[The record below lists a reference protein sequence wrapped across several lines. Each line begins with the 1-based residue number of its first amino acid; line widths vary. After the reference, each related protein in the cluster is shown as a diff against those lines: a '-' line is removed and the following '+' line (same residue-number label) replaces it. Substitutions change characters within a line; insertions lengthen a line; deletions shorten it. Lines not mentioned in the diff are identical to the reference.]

1 MKAWQPPVEI
11 ANSGN
16 GISEGNRYVTKNSLF
31 SRSLR
36 GTTALTLVGAAAVF
50 ATPAFAQD
58 ASAPAPT
65 AAADQPQDA
74 QPSGN
79 DIIVT
84 GSITRNPAA
93 ATASPV
99 VSVTSADLQN
109 RGISTVAD
117 ALQLLSANNA
127 GTAAPSWSSFGFAT
141 GASSPSLRGLN
152 NAYTLVLFN
161 GMRTA
166 SYPLGDDGYRT
177 FVDINTI
184 PSSVV
189 DRIDVLQDGASA
201 TYGSDAIA
209 GVVNVIIKREITGLH
224 LNGSAAISQRGDNG
238 ERKLSASAGY
248 GKLDEQGFNVWVNG
262 EYQKSDPLFLRDRG
276 YPFNTADQSKICGTA
291 AQGCLFN
298 GIRNGIQAD
307 GSYGGFASTSV
318 PFVRPYN
325 AAFTSLG
332 GNQLLNP
339 SQGCQ
344 GLTPYT
350 LTAAQR
356 ASAGTSAGQFIA
368 PATVCQEDL
377 VNRYRAYNSNIERKG
392 LNARATIRLGS
403 FGDAYVMANYYN
415 TKTSGNNAGPT
426 SLVSST
432 ANGGPVVTVSAIY
445 LPAYVCSAGV
455 GSVDAAGRLVATGC
469 TAANG
474 TLNPNNPFAAAGNLA
489 RLTALVPITRT
500 TNTDTKTY
508 RFTAGLNG
516 TIGDGWNVA
525 LNGTTSS
532 VILKTQNYGYV
543 YLQGLLDAI
552 AKGTF
557 NFVDPSQN
565 TQAQVEGVYKPNFN
579 RSISKLTQIQASLDK
594 DVFKLPGGDVNIAV
608 TGAYRYESINQ
619 PSSNAP
625 NSVNPNARYYSIN
638 AVSVVGSRHVWSAGY
653 EVTIPVVDMLKIK
666 ALGSY
671 DSYSSGQK
679 AFSPKFEAEFKPIE
693 QLKLRGTFSRGFR
706 IPSFSESFA
715 LPTTG
720 FVSAQTP
727 CTSPTY
733 AAFCAAHTTGTAT
746 PNPAYVNGY
755 TYGLTSSGN
764 PNLKPERSTSF
775 TAGVVLNPIPAIT
788 ITADFWQTKIKNV
801 IIGATASTDVF
812 TQYYTQNGVVN
823 IPGITVTRGV
833 PDPLNPGALP
843 TIGTIAASY
852 KNANQFLAR
861 GMDFSISGRFQITE
875 GIKWITNANASLL
888 MRLQQTLED
897 GTVNRYDNSLGQC
910 GITAC
915 SGAPKWRGTW
925 QNTLDFNGQGNISL
939 TAYYTSGYSQVATDS
954 GGTYG
959 NCQQSTTDG
968 QILGWADGSPVQCNT
983 KAVFY
988 LDGHA
993 EVKVQSRL
1001 TFYVDVKNL
1010 LDKKPSYDP
1019 NGGYGLY
1026 QFQPAWSDSL
1036 FIGRFFRVGAKVDF

>member
-1 MKAWQPPVEI
+1 M
-11 ANSGN
+11 
-16 GISEGNRYVTKNSLF
+16 TKTSNF

-36 GTTALTLVGAAAVF
+36 DSTALTLVGVASAMF
-50 ATPAFAQD
+50 ATPAMAQSNPTTPPSAAA
-58 ASAPAPT
+58 ASDPAPQ
-65 AAADQPQDA
+65 ADDQTPA
-74 QPSGN
+74 SN
-79 DIIVT
+79 SDIIVT
-84 GSITRNPAA
+84 GSITRNPAS

-99 VSVTSADLQN
+99 VSVTAADLQN
-109 RGISTVAD
+109 RGITTVAD
-117 ALQLLSANNA
+117 ALQLLTANNA

-184 PSSVV
+184 PSSIV
-189 DRIDVLQDGASA
+189 DKVDVLQDGASA

-209 GVVNVIIKREITGLH
+209 GVVNVLIKREITGLH

-276 YPFNTADQSKICGTA
+276 FPYGTADQSAICGTA
-291 AQGCLFN
+291 AQGCLPN
-298 GIRNGIQAD
+298 GIRNGIQP
-307 GSYGGFASTSV
+307 GGGYNGFTSTSV
-318 PFVRPYN
+318 PFVRPYSP
-325 AAFTSLG
+325 ALVSLG

-339 SQGCQ
+339 ALGCQ
-344 GLTPYT
+344 NLQPVT

-356 ASAGTSAGQFIA
+356 AVSGLSAGQFIT

-377 VNRYRAYNSNIERKG
+377 VERYRAYNSNIERKG
-392 LNARATIRLGS
+392 LNARATIKLGS
-403 FGDAYVMANYYN
+403 FGEAYVMANYYN

-426 SLVSST
+426 SLVSQT
-432 ANGGPVVTVSAIY
+432 ANGGTVVTVSSIY
-445 LPAYVCSAGV
+445 LPVYVCAAGV
-455 GSVDAAGRLVATGC
+455 GTIDAANRLVATGC

-474 TLNPNNPFAAAGNLA
+474 TLNPNNPFAASGNLA
-489 RLTALVPITRT
+489 RLTGLVPQSRT

-508 RFTAGLNG
+508 RVTAGLQG

-525 LNGTTSS
+525 LNGTASS
-532 VILKTQNYGYV
+532 VILKTENRGYL
-543 YLQGLLDAI
+543 YLQGFLDAV

-565 TQAQVEGVYKPNFN
+565 TQAQTEGVFKPNFN
-579 RSISKLTQIQASLDK
+579 RSISKLTQIQATVDK
-594 DVFKLPGGDVNIAV
+594 DIFKLPGGDVNVAV
-608 TGAYRYESINQ
+608 IGGYRYESINQ
-619 PSSNAP
+619 PSSNPP
-625 NSVNPNARYYSIN
+625 NNVNPNARYYSIN
-638 AVSVVGSRHVWSAGY
+638 AVSVVGKRHVWSAGY
-653 EVTIPVVDMLKIK
+653 EVTLPIFDMLKIK
-666 ALGSY
+666 ADGSY

-679 AFSPKFEAEFKPIE
+679 AFSPKFEAEFRPIE
-693 QLKLRGTFSRGFR
+693 QVKLRGTYSKGFR

-720 FVSAQTP
+720 FVGASTP

-733 AAFCAAHTTGTAT
+733 AAFCAAHAT
-746 PNPAYVNGY
+746 NPAYTQGY

-764 PNLKPERSTSF
+764 PNLKPEKSTSF
-775 TAGVVLNPIPAIT
+775 TAGVVINPIPSIT
-788 ITADFWQTKIKNV
+788 LTADFFQTKIKNV
-801 IIGATASTDVF
+801 IIGATATPDVF
-812 TQYYTQNGVVN
+812 AQYYTNNGVVN
-823 IPGITVTRGV
+823 IPGIVVTRGV
-833 PDPLNPGALP
+833 PDALNPAALP

-852 KNANQFLAR
+852 KNANQFLVR
-861 GMDFSISGRFQITE
+861 GFDFSASGRFQITPD
-875 GIKWITNANASLL
+875 IKWITSANASLL
-888 MRLQQTLED
+888 LRLEQTLED
-897 GTVNRYDNSLGQC
+897 GSVNRYDNSLGQC

-925 QNTLDFNGQGNISL
+925 QNTLDFNGRGNITL

-954 GGTYG
+954 GGVYG
-959 NCQQSTTDG
+959 DCQTSADNG
-968 QILGWADGSPVQCNT
+968 QLLAWNNGDPVQCNT
-983 KAVFY
+983 KSVFY
-988 LDGHA
+988 LDGHVEA
-993 EVKVQSRL
+993 KIQDRL
-1001 TFYVDVKNL
+1001 TVYMDVKNL

-1026 QFQPAWSDSL
+1026 QFQPAWSDAL
-1036 FIGRFFRVGAKVDF
+1036 FVGRFFRFGAKVDF

>member
-1 MKAWQPPVEI
+1 
-11 ANSGN
+11 
-16 GISEGNRYVTKNSLF
+16 VTKTSIF

-36 GTTALTLVGAAAVF
+36 DTTALTLVGVASAMF
-50 ATPAFAQD
+50 ATPALAQD
-58 ASAPAPT
+58 ASATAPAAST
-65 AAADQPQDA
+65 APASADPGQDQGSNA
-74 QPSGN
+74 

-84 GSITRNPAA
+84 GSITRNPAS

-99 VSVTSADLQN
+99 VSITSADLQN

-117 ALQLLSANNA
+117 ALQLLTANNA

-276 YPFNTADQSKICGTA
+276 FPFNTADQSSICGTA

-298 GIRNGIQAD
+298 GIRNGIQP
-307 GSYGGFASTSV
+307 GGTYNGFASTSV
-318 PFVRPYN
+318 PFVRPYSP
-325 AAFTSLG
+325 AFASLG
-332 GNQLLNP
+332 TNQLLNP
-339 SQGCQ
+339 ALGCQ
-344 GLTPYT
+344 GLTAYT

-356 ASAGTSAGQFIA
+356 AASGATAGTFVA

-377 VNRYRAYNSNIERKG
+377 VNEYRAYNSNIERKG
-392 LNARATIRLGS
+392 LNARATIKLGS
-403 FGDAYVMANYYN
+403 FGEAYVMANYYN

-445 LPAYVCSAGV
+445 LPAYVCAAGV
-455 GSVDAAGRLVATGC
+455 GSVDAAGRVVATGC

-489 RLTALVPITRT
+489 RLTGLVPQTRT

-508 RFTAGLNG
+508 RVTGGLHG
-516 TIGDGWNVA
+516 VIGDGWNVD
-525 LNGTTSS
+525 LNGTASS
-532 VILKTQNYGYV
+532 VILKTQNRGYL
-543 YLQGLLDAI
+543 YLQGFLDAV

-557 NFVDPSQN
+557 NFVNPSQN
-565 TQAQVEGVYKPNFN
+565 TQAQTEGVFKPNDN
-579 RSISKLTQIQASLDK
+579 RSISKLTQIQATVNK
-594 DVFKLPGGDVNIAV
+594 DIFALPGGDVNVAV
-608 TGAYRYESINQ
+608 IGGYRYESINQ
-619 PSSNAP
+619 PSSNPP
-625 NSVNPNARYYSIN
+625 NTVNPNARYYSIN
-638 AVSVVGSRHVWSAGY
+638 AVSVVGKRHVWSAGY
-653 EVTIPVVDMLKIK
+653 EVTLPIFDMLNIK
-666 ALGSY
+666 ADGSY

-679 AFSPKFEAEFKPIE
+679 AFSPKFEVKFQPIK
-693 QLKLRGTFSRGFR
+693 QLKLRGTYSKGFR

-720 FVSAQTP
+720 FVGASTP
-727 CTSPTY
+727 CSSATY
-733 AAFCAAHTTGTAT
+733 AAFCAAHAS
-746 PNPAYVNGY
+746 NPAYVAGY

-764 PNLKPERSTSF
+764 PNLKPEKSTSF
-775 TAGVVLNPIPAIT
+775 TAGVVINPIPSIT
-788 ITADFWQTKIKNV
+788 LTADFFQTKIKNV
-801 IIGATASTDVF
+801 IIGATATPDVF
-812 TQYYTQNGVVN
+812 TQYYTQSGVVN
-823 IPGITVTRGV
+823 IPGIIVTPGV
-833 PDPLNPGALP
+833 PDPLNPAALP

-852 KNANQFLAR
+852 KNANQFLVR
-861 GMDFSISGRFQITE
+861 GFDFSASGRFEITP
-875 GIKWITNANASLL
+875 GIKWITNANATLL
-888 MRLQQTLED
+888 MRLEQTLED
-897 GTVNRYDNSLGQC
+897 GSVNRYDNSLGQC

-915 SGAPKWRGTW
+915 SGAPKWRATW
-925 QNTLDFNGQGNISL
+925 QNTLDFNGRGNVSL
-939 TAYYTSGYSQVATDS
+939 TAYYTAGYSQVATDS
-954 GGTYG
+954 GGIYG
-959 NCQQSTTDG
+959 DCQASADNG
-968 QILGWADGSPVQCNT
+968 QILAYNNGDPVQCNT

-993 EVKVQSRL
+993 EARIQDRL
-1001 TFYVDVKNL
+1001 TVYVDVKNL
-1010 LDKKPSYDP
+1010 LDYKPAYDP

-1026 QFQPAWSDSL
+1026 QFQPAWSDAL

>member
-1 MKAWQPPVEI
+1 M
-11 ANSGN
+11 
-16 GISEGNRYVTKNSLF
+16 
-31 SRSLR
+31 
-36 GTTALTLVGAAAVF
+36 F
-50 ATPAFAQD
+50 ATPAMAQD
-58 ASAPAPT
+58 ATAAVAPPVA
-65 AAADQPQDA
+65 AAADQPQDTQA
-74 QPSGN
+74 SN
-79 DIIVT
+79 ADIIVT
-84 GSITRNPAA
+84 GSITRNPAS

-152 NAYTLVLFN
+152 NSYTLVLFN

-184 PSSVV
+184 PSSIV

-248 GKLDEQGFNVWVNG
+248 GKLDEQGFNVYING

-298 GIRNGIQAD
+298 GIRNGIQAN

-318 PFVRPYN
+318 PFVRPYS

-339 SQGCQ
+339 ALGCQ
-344 GLTPYT
+344 GLTAYT

-356 ASAGTSAGQFIA
+356 AAGGVDGAGNLIA

-377 VNRYRAYNSNIERKG
+377 VNEYRSYNSNIERKG
-392 LNARATIRLGS
+392 LNARATFKLGS
-403 FGDAYVMANYYN
+403 FGEAYVMANYYN

-432 ANGGPVVTVSAIY
+432 ANGGPVVTVASIY
-445 LPAYVCSAGV
+445 LPAYVCAAGV
-455 GSVDAAGRLVATGC
+455 GSVDAAGRVVATGC

-489 RLTALVPITRT
+489 RLTGLVPVTRT
-500 TNTDTKTY
+500 TDTDTKTY
-508 RFTAGLNG
+508 RFTGGITG

-525 LNGTTSS
+525 LNGTASS
-532 VILKTQNYGYV
+532 VILKTENRGYL
-543 YLQGLLDAI
+543 YLQGFLDAV
-552 AKGTF
+552 AKGTY
-557 NFVDPSQN
+557 NFVDPSKN
-565 TQAQVEGVYKPNFN
+565 TEAQTQGVFPTNRN
-579 RSISKLTQIQASLDK
+579 RSISKLTQIQASVDK

-619 PSSNAP
+619 PSSNPP
-625 NSVNPNARYYSIN
+625 NTVNPAARYYSIN

-653 EVTIPVVDMLKIK
+653 EVTVPIIDQLKLK

-693 QLKLRGTFSRGFR
+693 QIKLRGTYSKGFR
-706 IPSFSESFA
+706 APSFSESFA

-720 FVSAQTP
+720 FVTASTP

-775 TAGVVLNPIPAIT
+775 TGGIVLNPIPAVT
-788 ITADFWQTKIKNV
+788 ITVDYWQTKIKNV
-801 IIGATASTDVF
+801 IVGASASDDIF
-812 TQYYTQNGVVN
+812 QQYYTNNGVVN
-823 IPGITVTRGV
+823 IPNVVVTRGV
-833 PDPLNPGALP
+833 PDALNPTALP
-843 TIGTIAASY
+843 TIGTIAAQY
-852 KNANQFLAR
+852 KNANQFQAR
-861 GMDFSISGRFQITE
+861 GIDFSVSARVPITNDV
-875 GIKWITNANASLL
+875 KWITNANASLL
-888 MRLQQTLED
+888 LRLDQTLED
-897 GTVNRYDNSLGQC
+897 GTVNRFDNSLGQC

-939 TAYYTSGYSQVATDS
+939 TAYYTAGYSQVATDS
-954 GGTYG
+954 GGVYG
-959 NCQQSTTDG
+959 DCQQSTDNG
-968 QILGWADGSPVQCNT
+968 QILAYNNGDPVQCNT

-993 EVKVQSRL
+993 EVKVQNRMTL
-1001 TFYVDVKNL
+1001 YVDVKNL
-1010 LDKKPSYDP
+1010 LDRKPSYDP

-1036 FIGRFFRVGAKVDF
+1036 FVGRFFRVGAKVDF